1 VLFESQAV
9 AIHLAYLHAG
19 VVAASDF
26 GAEYTIA
33 SKVRMVREELEPM
46 LQELRSLDPAR
57 VERAVKELQ
66 SPWHGFEFDFSSFVE
81 DLEEHAHTMKRIR
94 QVVAIIELAMLAR
107 GLMRPRGGG
116 GPPISGGPGISGATA
131 GVAVARGAVGSVEW
145 IEAMRRLAAI
155 GAR

>member
-1 VLFESQAV
+1 
-9 AIHLAYLHAG
+9 
-19 VVAASDF
+19 
-26 GAEYTIA
+26 
-33 SKVRMVREELEPM
+33 
-46 LQELRSLDPAR
+46 
-57 VERAVKELQ
+57 
-66 SPWHGFEFDFSSFVE
+66 
-81 DLEEHAHTMKRIR
+81 MKRIR